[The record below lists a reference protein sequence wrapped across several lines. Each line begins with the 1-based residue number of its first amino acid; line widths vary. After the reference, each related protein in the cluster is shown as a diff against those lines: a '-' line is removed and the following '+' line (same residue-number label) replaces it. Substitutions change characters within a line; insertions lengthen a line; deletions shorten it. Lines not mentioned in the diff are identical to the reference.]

1 MMQAQNSHAGSRS
14 NEWGSCSM
22 CEAMANSAVMFTTN
36 DAMTTS
42 VSISGVLAGPTS
54 RMELRNVSMLHA
66 QKNARPIWRNR
77 SVFQTIL
84 MLRLSRISDV

>member
-1 MMQAQNSHAGSRS
+1 MR
-14 NEWGSCSM
+14 
-22 CEAMANSAVMFTTN
+22 EAMRNSVVMLETN
-36 DAMTTS
+36 DTMTMS
-42 VSISGVLAGPTS
+42 VWHEVLSASPS
-54 RMELRNVSMLHA
+54 RRRELRNVSMLHA